1 MLVKGKT
8 YVYQYNG
15 QERRGVY
22 LRSTPAWNIFQ
33 RDGGE
38 DWLKSYAPY
47 YESEEEKNTVEE
59 IVRGIE
65 KSVHVPDVVLF
76 PAGYRRK

>member
-1 MLVKGKT
+1 MLEKGKT

-15 QERRGVY
+15 YERRGVY
-22 LRSTPAWNIFQ
+22 LRSTPAWNIFLREGQ
-33 RDGGE
+33 E

-47 YESEEEKNTVEE
+47 YESEVEKKAVEE

-65 KSVHVPDVVLF
+65 KSVHVPDVILF
-76 PAGYRRK
+76 PAGYRKK